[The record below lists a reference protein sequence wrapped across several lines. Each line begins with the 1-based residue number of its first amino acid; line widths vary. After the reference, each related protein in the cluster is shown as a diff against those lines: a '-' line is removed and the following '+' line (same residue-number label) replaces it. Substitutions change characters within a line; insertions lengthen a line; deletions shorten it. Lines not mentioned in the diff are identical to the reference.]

1 MWHNNKHIIS
11 RSIWCGIRC
20 CCSSRW
26 WCSALYFHFI
36 SFHADEEKS
45 IWERSLSSGRFRINK
60 RIRYRLYQVISRN
73 AVEQIERTHGFDRKR
88 MKPKQKNWE
97 KEMFIMWSNRVIGL
111 MDHPAPKQKHT
122 NTSNHN
128 YGWKQLLF
136 AWPLCAPARLSTRSF
151 VGSIARTHARHARPT
166 VHRTTQLHSDVHTNI
181 NIIIKLDA
189 HHKFQSVCKER
200 LGHLYIRITTWYRSL
215 DLVKKVKVHIH
226 AVCYTIDFWDGHTIC
241 KAVKFAAHLQSLL
254 LWDRCA
260 CTLIILPFDRSRFT
274 FCTPSMQSKT
284 LSEGTK
290 LLRHRTLN
298 FAIKSI
304 VCVYWVCVCAW
315 CTICPQTNDH
325 FP

>member
-1 MWHNNKHIIS
+1 MFSLIFS
-11 RSIWCGIRC
+11 
-20 CCSSRW
+20 
-26 WCSALYFHFI
+26 FHFI
-36 SFHADEEKS
+36 SCWWRKIDLRTIF
-45 IWERSLSSGRFRINK
+45 LSSGRFRINK

-122 NTSNHN
+122 NTSSHN

-200 LGHLYIRITTWYRSL
+200 LGHLHSHY
-215 DLVKKVKVHIH
+215 DLISIFGSRKKGQG
-226 AVCYTIDFWDGHTIC
+226 THTC
-241 KAVKFAAHLQSLL
+241 CMLHY
-254 LWDRCA
+254 W
-260 CTLIILPFDRSRFT
+260 
-274 FCTPSMQSKT
+274 
-284 LSEGTK
+284 
-290 LLRHRTLN
+290 LLRWAYNLQGCKICSSP
-298 FAIKSI
+298 AIIAFVRS
-304 VCVYWVCVCAW
+304 VCVYNTHNFTFWPISFHFLH
-315 CTICPQTNDH
+315 TIHAKQNSIRGC
-325 FP
+325 